1 MVRLMLTREQLMK
14 PRRATREVKLA
25 DGSVLVRGLSARDAL
40 ALEKAIGDAKG
51 NLEKLLAVQ
60 LVAFVSDKDGNPL
73 LSDED
78 AMTLL
83 AARGPG
89 EVRAIC
95 EAGMAL
101 NAFGADGV
109 EAAGGN

>member
-1 MVRLMLTREQLMK
+1 MSMLNKDQLMK
-14 PRRATREVKLA
+14 PRRVTREVRLG
-25 DGSVLVRGLSARDAL
+25 DGSVLVRSLSARDAL
-40 ALEKAIGDAKG
+40 RLEQAIGEAKG
-51 NLEKLLAVQ
+51 DLERLLAVQ
-60 LVAFVSDKDGNPL
+60 LVAFVSDKDGNGL

-78 AMTLL
+78 AMALL
-83 AARGPG
+83 SVRGPG

-95 EAGMAL
+95 EAGMGL

>member
-1 MVRLMLTREQLMK
+1 MGALNKDQLMK

-25 DGSVLVRGLSARDAL
+25 DGSVLVRSLSARDAL
-40 ALEKAIGDAKG
+40 RLEQAIGDAKG
-51 NLEKLLAVQ
+51 DLEKLLAAQ
-60 LVAFVSDKDGNPL
+60 LVVFVSDKDGNAL

-78 AMTLL
+78 AMALL
-83 AARGPG
+83 SARGPG

-101 NAFGADGV
+101 NAFGTDGV